1 MTTLALAAPGTGLS
15 SRLRAAHGARTA
27 PGAGP
32 APRVRRG
39 SAAPGAALRLG
50 TAAPTAPR
58 VLDAARLGDH
68 LDRLYRAALGLTG
81 SPADAEDLVQDV
93 YVRVLA
99 KPRLVSAGD
108 DLGYLLR
115 VLRNTFISGRRTAA
129 RRPATATAPEDLE
142 RFEATRARDP
152 ERAFE
157 ARELYARI
165 ADLPEH
171 QRDVLVAVD
180 LIGLSYK
187 EAADS
192 LGVPAGTIMS
202 RLFRA
207 RQALAG

>member
-1 MTTLALAAPGTGLS
+1 
-15 SRLRAAHGARTA
+15 
-27 PGAGP
+27 
-32 APRVRRG
+32 
-39 SAAPGAALRLG
+39 
-50 TAAPTAPR
+50 

-99 KPRLVSAGD
+99 KPRIVSAGD

-142 RFEATRARDP
+142 RFETRASDP
-152 ERAFE
+152 ERALE

-165 ADLPEH
+165 AALPEH

-180 LIGLSYK
+180 LIGLSYR
-187 EAADS
+187 EAAGS

-207 RQALAG
+207 RQALAA